1 MLRIV
6 CESQTAE
13 QVVLKVEGW
22 VTATDVDLL
31 EREGVRQLCQAKRLV
46 LDIGGIKFI
55 DVAGLSLL
63 KTWSGDRLVLRGGS
77 PFVRALLAEHGLECR
92 S

>member
-22 VTATDVDLL
+22 VTGTDVDLL
-31 EREGVRQLCQAKRLV
+31 QREGVRQLRQSKRLV
-46 LDIGGIKFI
+46 LDIGGTKFI
-55 DVAGLSLL
+55 DEGGLSLL
-63 KTWSGDRLVLRGGS
+63 KIWCGDRLVLRGGS
-77 PFVRALLAEHGLECR
+77 PFVRALLAEHGLECK